1 MNKEKDFARE
11 LAELINRHGIDA
23 KLNTNDWILAD
34 MLVDTLSAYAK
45 ANALR
50 DKMANRTDRPEGK
63 RESRKPKAFDVP
75 KEFTDMEELV
85 AEFLPVAK
93 VELHRIYVQQT
104 RNKRKGGGNNET
116 R

>member
-1 MNKEKDFARE
+1 MNKEKSFERE

-23 KLNTNDWILAD
+23 RLNTNDWIFAN
-34 MLVDTLSAYAK
+34 MLSDTLSAYAK

-50 DKMANRTDRPEGK
+50 NKMAKDDRPEGEM
-63 RESRKPKAFDVP
+63 ESRKPKAFDVP
-75 KEFTDMEELV
+75 KEFTNIAELV

-104 RNKRKGGGNNET
+104 RNKRKGGGNNES
-116 R
+116 